1 MKDIFLISNVVFK
14 ESVRYKVILALIL
27 LSFVILL
34 SSLMLDPIAL
44 GEKER
49 LVKDT
54 GLSTIS
60 FFSLLIIILS
70 GTRLIFQEI
79 EKKTIFIIITKPI
92 SRKRLI
98 FGKFIG
104 LLSIIYSYIIVSS
117 IFFVSI
123 LVFAKISFNI
133 SLFYTLL
140 LILMQSTLLSSIA
153 IFFASFT
160 SPILSGIFTLI
171 GYIAG
176 NFINDIGFFIEKS
189 SSLAV
194 KLLIKFFMLIIPN
207 FYYLDIKIN
216 GVNNLPVSASYMLFS
231 ISYTLIYVILLIYA
245 SMLIFSK
252 KEFY

>member
-49 LVKDT
+49 LVKDA

-133 SLFYTLL
+133 
-140 LILMQSTLLSSIA
+140 
-153 IFFASFT
+153 
-160 SPILSGIFTLI
+160 
-171 GYIAG
+171 
-176 NFINDIGFFIEKS
+176 
-189 SSLAV
+189 
-194 KLLIKFFMLIIPN
+194 
-207 FYYLDIKIN
+207 
-216 GVNNLPVSASYMLFS
+216 
-231 ISYTLIYVILLIYA
+231 
-245 SMLIFSK
+245 
-252 KEFY
+252 